1 MSIQYRIILFTL
13 LFFNSTVLF
22 AQRNITGVWEGI
34 MDDEI
39 LQINLQQ
46 KGDSLCGFTYDYLLR
61 KPKDHCRAIFTGYYS
76 SSANAWY
83 LTGRS
88 FIENSGTHELMQI
101 KLMKLPTDDKDT
113 ITALVEI
120 RSIFS
125 FRNLNAA
132 DEEDGYKL
140 RKVSYKPDFTGFM
153 EPCFPVPQKKKKA
166 ATKPAPVAPL
176 KSKADTVR
184 KAPPPITIKKD
195 TVARKPLETKKPAAK
210 APSDILKVLNSR
222 KNTEQSRLV
231 IDDDHINLKLYDNGT
246 VDGDSVSVFYNGRLL
261 VNNKRLSEQPIE
273 INIDLDTTVLYHEI
287 TLFANNLGSI
297 PPNTAL
303 IIATTGGKRYEL
315 RSKASLEENAVLI
328 FEYRK
333 KEK

>member
-13 LFFNSTVLF
+13 LFFNSTILF

-34 MDDEI
+34 MEDEL
-39 LQINLQQ
+39 LQINVQQ
-46 KGDSLCGFTYDYLLR
+46 KGDSLCGYTYDYILDN
-61 KPKDHCRAIFTGYYS
+61 KINHCRARFTGYY
-76 SSANAWY
+76 NADKKAWFFSG
-83 LTGRS
+83 TS
-88 FIENSGTHELMQI
+88 FIENVGGHILMRLR
-101 KLMKLPTDDKDT
+101 LMKLSDD
-113 ITALVEI
+113 
-120 RSIFS
+120 SY
-125 FRNLNAA
+125 
-132 DEEDGYKL
+132 DELTGWVATKGIMGVPISDPEGFKL
-140 RKVSYKPDFTGFM
+140 RRVSNQPYFEGYI
-153 EPCFPVPQKKKKA
+153 EPCFPVHPKKRKGGA
-166 ATKPAPVAPL
+166 KPAPVAPP
-176 KSKADTVR
+176 KPKVDTVR
-184 KAPPPITIKKD
+184 KATSPIAIKKD

-273 INIDLDTTVLYHEI
+273 LNIDLDTTVLYHEI

-303 IIATTGGKRYEL
+303 IIATAGGKRYEL